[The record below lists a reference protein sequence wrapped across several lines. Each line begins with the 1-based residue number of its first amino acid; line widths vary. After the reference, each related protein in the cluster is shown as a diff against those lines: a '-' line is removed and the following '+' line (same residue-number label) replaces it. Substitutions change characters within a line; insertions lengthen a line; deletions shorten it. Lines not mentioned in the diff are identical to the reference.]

1 MLWVSPLY
9 LLPRCG
15 RMFPNNTDEHRAFSL
30 IGGLALLLGIFKG
43 IFCHF
48 PLEPAERCLR

>member
-43 IFCHF
+43 YFVIF
-48 PLEPAERCLR
+48 L